1 MGGVVGGC
9 SFSDSAGTETIEG
22 DDFWANS
29 RGVHADHR
37 APAVRRRGLH
47 AAADMPQGGGQDGAD
62 FRVSETDGSCSGV
75 VCVACFHSVNM
86 VN

>member
-1 MGGVVGGC
+1 MRPSTLPRLGERG
-9 SFSDSAGTETIEG
+9 FEG
-22 DDFWANS
+22 IYDCLGWVMLGNIGDRPIRTAF
-29 RGVHADHR
+29 
-37 APAVRRRGLH
+37 PASLK
-47 AAADMPQGGGQDGAD
+47 DMPQGGGQDGAD